1 MPLPLRNLEDSSPRS
16 TAIAMP
22 GGAVASASLSAISG
36 PAVATSASV
45 DPLPQVQPA
54 PVPFALKWSVL
65 FLIYTV
71 IAVLLTGYRYL
82 DDLSRN
88 RSGTFA
94 IRSLEEITGVYTAFV
109 LLPLVFRAADLYLF
123 RPKRLNWMAI
133 AFWHL
138 VGGIAFSLAHTSL
151 MAITRQIIS
160 PLIGL
165 GPYDYGIMFWRY
177 PMELS
182 NDLVGYT
189 SLVCIYY
196 YFRKFRIAQ
205 AQQLAA
211 AQLKAKLA
219 EAQLENL
226 RLQLQPHFLFNT
238 LNTISSVMYEDVK
251 AADLMVTQLS
261 DLLRLTLRAS
271 RTHEIPLTDELQ
283 ITRLYLD
290 LMQKRYESKLRVRY
304 EIESE
309 LNDAVVPQ
317 LILQPLL
324 ENSLRHG
331 MKASG
336 EAIDISIAAHR
347 VDGSLILK
355 VSDTGVGI
363 ESSEPNDVLGRG
375 VGLSNIRDRLAQLY
389 GEGQSFSITNREG
402 GGAEVTLRFPSR
414 TAQHS
419 QLVDDKSAVILAE
432 DTVST
437 ESPAMQDDLASRAK
451 AAPFRPIPQD

>member
-1 MPLPLRNLEDSSPRS
+1 MPSSLANQEHS
-16 TAIAMP
+16 TQRPATAGLSPVMR
-22 GGAVASASLSAISG
+22 SASSA
-36 PAVATSASV
+36 PSASN
-45 DPLPQVQPA
+45 DGLPQVQPA
-54 PVPFALKWSVL
+54 PLPFALKWSVL
-65 FLIYTV
+65 FLIYTA
-71 IAVLLTGYRYL
+71 IAILLTGYRYL

-88 RSGTFA
+88 RPGTLA

-109 LLPLVFRAADLYLF
+109 LLPLVMRAADLYLF
-123 RPKRLNWMAI
+123 RAKRLNWMAI

-165 GPYDYGIMFWRY
+165 GPYDYGIMFYRY

-211 AQLKAKLA
+211 AQLKTKLA

-226 RLQLQPHFLFNT
+226 RLQLQPHFVFNT

-251 AADLMVTQLS
+251 AADRMVTQLS

-271 RTHEIPLTDELQ
+271 RTHEIPLADELQ

-290 LMQKRYESKLRVRY
+290 LMQKRYEDKLRVRY
-304 EIESE
+304 EIDSD
-309 LNDAVVPQ
+309 LNDSLVPQ

-331 MKASG
+331 MKARG
-336 EAIDISIAAHR
+336 EAMDISIAAHR
-347 VDGSLILK
+347 TGGSLILR
-355 VSDTGVGI
+355 VSDTGVGLG
-363 ESSEPNDVLGRG
+363 SSEPNAVLGRG

-389 GEGQSFSITNREG
+389 GERQSFSIANRTSG
-402 GGAEVTLRFPSR
+402 GGEVTLRFPYR
-414 TAQHS
+414 TAQRS
-419 QLVDDKSAVILAE
+419 QFAGDTSASSVAE
-432 DTVST
+432 AAVST
-437 ESPAMQDDLASRAK
+437 ESPAMPDDSSPLANRA
-451 AAPFRPIPQD
+451 PLRPLPQD